1 MTDIISSL
9 SSAIQGR
16 IEVQGDKSI
25 SHRAVMLGAIAQGT
39 TTIDGFLASEDC
51 LATVNAFRAMG
62 VLIEGPFENRL
73 VIHGVGKNGLEKP
86 ESFIDCGNS
95 GTTMR
100 LLSGLLS
107 AQNFNSKL
115 TGDASLRRRPME
127 RVARPLRQMG
137 AEIITHEG
145 HPPLVIHNVP
155 NLQGI
160 AYQMPEAS
168 AQVKSCIL
176 LAGMYAVGET
186 TVIEDGFT
194 RDHTERM
201 LTAFSYPIRKTENA
215 ITINALSECQGI
227 DLKVPGDI
235 SSAAFFLVAATLIPQ
250 SDLWILNVG
259 INPTRVGVIEIL
271 NRMGAS
277 IRISN
282 KRLYGEEPVA
292 DLHIRSAALEGIEI
306 LPSLV
311 PSAID
316 EFPIIFIAAACA
328 KGETVLRGAKELRYK
343 ESDRIAAMVNG
354 LQALGIKAS
363 ALDDGVHIFGGQLQ
377 GGMVD
382 SKHDHRIAMAF
393 AIAGALTKEPVTIH
407 HCDSIATSFPAFVPL
422 AQTLGMSIRE
432 VNHGS

>member
-1 MTDIISSL
+1 MTDIISTL
-9 SSAIQGR
+9 SPALQGR

-39 TTIDGFLASEDC
+39 TTIDGFLAGEDC

-62 VLIEGPFENRL
+62 VSIEGPVQQRL
-73 VIHGVGKNGLEKP
+73 IIRGVGKKGLQKP
-86 ESFIDCGNS
+86 ATPIDCGNS

-100 LLSGLLS
+100 LLSGLLA
-107 AQNFNSKL
+107 AQPFSSQL
-115 TGDASLRRRPME
+115 TGDDSLLKRPME

-145 HPPLVIHNVP
+145 KPPLVIHDVQ

-160 AYQMPEAS
+160 TYEMPEAS

-176 LAGMYAVGET
+176 LAGMYALGET
-186 TVIEDGFT
+186 TVIEDSLT

-215 ITINALSECQGI
+215 ITINAASECQAI
-227 DLKVPGDI
+227 DLTVPGDI

-259 INPTRVGVIEIL
+259 MNPARMGVIHIL

-292 DLHIRSAALEGIEI
+292 DLHIRSASLEGIDI
-306 LPSLV
+306 PSSLV

-328 KGETVLRGAKELRYK
+328 KGDTLLHGAKELRYK
-343 ESDRIAAMVNG
+343 ESDRIGVMVKG
-354 LQALGIKAS
+354 LQALGIQAS
-363 ALDDGVHIFGGQLQ
+363 ALEDGVHIRGGQFH
-377 GGMVD
+377 GGTVD
-382 SKHDHRIAMAF
+382 SAHDHRIAMAF
-393 AIAGALTKEPVTIH
+393 AVAGALANESVTIQ
-407 HCDSIATSFPAFVPL
+407 HCESIATSFPAFVSL

-432 VNHGS
+432 VNHVL